1 MSLLLK
7 HAARFFG
14 FGFGGFASLLAAIL
28 VSACGGGGG
37 DGLSIGGS
45 PSTLIATQIA
55 EVQPDNDS
63 DTSSVFVQLSNSNT
77 PTTGAQVASDTTIHP
92 SKGSNKGNP

>member
-7 HAARFFG
+7 HVARFFRLVL
-14 FGFGGFASLLAAIL
+14 GGFASFLAAML

-37 DGLSIGGS
+37 DSMSMGSS
-45 PSTLIATQIA
+45 PSTLVASQIA
-55 EVQPDNDS
+55 EIQPDNDT

-77 PTTGAQVASDTTIHP
+77 PTTGAQVASDT
-92 SKGSNKGNP
+92 SRE